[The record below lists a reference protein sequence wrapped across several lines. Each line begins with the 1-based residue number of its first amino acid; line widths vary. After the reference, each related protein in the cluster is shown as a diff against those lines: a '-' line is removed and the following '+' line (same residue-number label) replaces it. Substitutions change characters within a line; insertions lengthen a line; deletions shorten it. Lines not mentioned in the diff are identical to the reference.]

1 LTSDRWAPW
10 TVGQVRLVLGLGLLG
25 AVLIVVAY
33 LGAADEARLDDQFGW
48 LNLGVVGLLVAGVGA
63 GALLLAGRRAI
74 GLRRLRLLR
83 DAASSTNAAPIARGD
98 HDPSLVWLPGSSLVH
113 RLDCQLVR
121 GKDVDELD
129 ATGIRQ
135 LALRPCEVC
144 A

>member
-1 LTSDRWAPW
+1 LISDRWAPW

-33 LGAADEARLDDQFGW
+33 LEAADEARLDDQLGW
-48 LNLGVVGLLVAGVGA
+48 VNLGVVGLLVAGVGA

-83 DAASSTNAAPIARGD
+83 DAAPPTTAAPMARGD
-98 HDPSLVWLPGSSLVH
+98 HGPLLVWLPGSSLVH
-113 RLDCQLVR
+113 RPGCQLVR

-129 ATGIRQ
+129 AAGIRQ
-135 LALRPCEVC
+135 LALHSCEVC